1 MTMENTVSPPTK
13 QAATIQGY
21 YRLHAR
27 IYDLTRWTFLFGR
40 REILKRLQWPT
51 NTEETL
57 LEVGCGTGYNLRRFA
72 ARFPKCKLIG
82 VDVSTDM
89 LEQAGKNLAP
99 FSSRVQFIERPYAP
113 GAFQLE
119 QQPNVVLC
127 AYSLTMFNP
136 GWEEALTR
144 AIADL
149 PVGGKIAVVDFHQSP
164 SSFFTWWMGKNHV
177 RMDGHL
183 LPYLETHFQPVFK
196 AVRSAYGGVWSYVL
210 FVGEKK

>member
-1 MTMENTVSPPTK
+1 MNMENVLSSSE
-13 QAATIQGY
+13 QATTIQGY

-40 REILKRLQWPT
+40 REILKRLQWPVD
-51 NTEETL
+51 TEETL

-72 ARFPKCKLIG
+72 TRFPKCKLIG

-89 LEQAGKNLAP
+89 LEQASKNLAP
-99 FSSRVQFIERPYAP
+99 FSGRVHFIEQPYAP

-119 QQPNVVLC
+119 QQPDVVLC

-136 GWEEALTR
+136 GWEEALAR
-144 AIADL
+144 AYADL

-164 SSFFTWWMGKNHV
+164 SRFFTWWMGKNHV

-183 LPYLETHFQPVFK
+183 LPYLETHFHPIFK
-196 AVRSAYGGVWSYVL
+196 VVRKAYGGVWAYML